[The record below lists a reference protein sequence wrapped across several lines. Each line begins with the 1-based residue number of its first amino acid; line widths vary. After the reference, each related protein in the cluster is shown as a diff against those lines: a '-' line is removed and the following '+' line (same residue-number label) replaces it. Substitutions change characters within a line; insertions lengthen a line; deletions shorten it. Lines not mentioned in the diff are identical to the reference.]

1 MPKVPPFP
9 AGQSFQARGKLM
21 LTGEYLVL
29 DGAKALAVPTKP
41 GQRLEVAITNSP
53 DVLHWESVDV
63 HGNVWFEGAFTR
75 KGLKKRPAAVH
86 RDPKARLARLLHAIF
101 MMHPQVWPRGRGLQV
116 RATLEFDR
124 SWGLGSSAT
133 LSYLLAAFAGANPFQ
148 VNQKE
153 FGGSGYD
160 IACAGSDGPL
170 VYQLMKGEPIVERI
184 DWNPSWL
191 AGCYL
196 VHLGKKQDSREGI
209 RNYRE
214 NAGTD
219 LYRYAEELDD
229 LTNALLQATDLETA
243 GEVLRKH
250 EALVGYVTHQTP
262 IGKGLFAD
270 FKGTVK
276 SLGAWGGDFAL
287 AVPKGQMD
295 VPGYFASHGLTTCIP
310 AQDLLALP
318 AHKPPISNSDPSD
331 WPVFLYGPLAEPRM
345 DNEWLQGHLHYPA
358 DLLNHMIIDDYSPA
372 PISHRGGIVP
382 GTLVYLSPEEIMA
395 MDIHPAG
402 GGYRR
407 SHVHV
412 NVGGAYVTAL
422 IWK

>member
-1 MPKVPPFP
+1 
-9 AGQSFQARGKLM
+9 M

-41 GQRLEVAITNSP
+41 GQRLQVAITNSP

-75 KGLKKRPAAVH
+75 KSLKKRPAAVH
-86 RDPKARLARLLHAIF
+86 RSPKARLSRLLNSILA
-101 MMHPQVWPRGRGLQV
+101 MHPLVWPRGRGLQF
-116 RATLEFDR
+116 RATLEFDQT
-124 SWGLGSSAT
+124 WGLGSSAT
-133 LSYLLAAFAGANPFQ
+133 LSYLLSAFAGANPFTI
-148 VNQKE
+148 NQNE

-170 VYQLMKGEPIVERI
+170 VYKLIKGEPIVERI
-184 DWNPSWL
+184 DWNPIWL
-191 AGCYL
+191 QACYF

-214 NAGTD
+214 NAGAD

-229 LTNALLQATDLETA
+229 ITDALIKATDIETA
-243 GEVLRKH
+243 GEILRKH

-262 IGKGLFAD
+262 VGKGLFAD
-270 FKGTVK
+270 FNGTIK
-276 SLGAWGGDFAL
+276 SLGAWGGDFVL

-295 VPGYFASHGLTTCIP
+295 VPGYFASHGLTTCYP
-310 AQDLLALP
+310 AQDLLMLP
-318 AHKPPISNSDPSD
+318 SHKPPISTADPSD

-345 DNEWLQGHLHYPA
+345 DNEWLQGHLHSAA
-358 DLLNHMIIDDYSPA
+358 DLLNHMIIDDYSSA
-372 PISHRGGIVP
+372 PIAHRGGIVP
-382 GTLVYLSPEEIMA
+382 GTLVYLSPEEVMA

-402 GGYRR
+402 GPFRR
-407 SHVHV
+407 SHARVRI
-412 NVGGAYVTAL
+412 GGAEVTAL
-422 IWK
+422 VWK